1 MTNIIIKTVYECT
14 ALPVRWY
21 DWTAVNVADGE
32 IGEMQ
37 LIGYG
42 DTEGGA
48 IDDLVA
54 QINERVTIRQ
64 TEVA

>member
-1 MTNIIIKTVYECT
+1 MTNIIIKTGYECT
-14 ALPVRWY
+14 TLPVRWY

-42 DTEGGA
+42 DTEGHA
-48 IDDLVA
+48 IDDLIA
-54 QINERVTIRQ
+54 QINERLTRRQ
-64 TEVA
+64 TEAA